1 MVSIKQGG
9 TAILNIRP
17 CIHES
22 VCRDFLYEKITS
34 RTQKY
39 VNKYLGGIMKEQ
51 LEQLKA
57 QALKK
62 IEESKDLNALNDVR
76 VSILGKKGELT
87 NILKSMKDVA
97 KEDRPKVG
105 AMVNDVREAIE
116 EKLRIRK
123 EAFEAAVLEVKMA
136 SEAID
141 VTLPAKKQAEGHNHP
156 NTVALNELKRI
167 FIGLGYEVVD
177 GPEIEYDYYNF
188 EALNIPA
195 NHPAKDEQDTF
206 YITDNI
212 LLRTQT
218 SSVQARIMEKGKPPI
233 RVVSPG
239 RVFRADE
246 VDATHSPSFNQV
258 EGLVI
263 DKNITFS
270 DLKGTL
276 AQFARDLFGEDTKV
290 KFRPHHF
297 PFTEPSAEMDV
308 TCFKCHGKGC
318 RFCKNEGWI
327 EILGCGMV
335 HPNVLRMSGID
346 PEEYTGF
353 AFGVGLER
361 IALLKYEIDDMRLLY
376 ENDARF
382 LKQF

>member
-1 MVSIKQGG
+1 MTFPANEIFIK
-9 TAILNIRP
+9 R
-17 CIHES
+17 E
-22 VCRDFLYEKITS
+22 DFT
-34 RTQKY
+34 
-39 VNKYLGGIMKEQ
+39 MKEK
-51 LEQLKA
+51 LEQIKA
-57 QALKK
+57 QALAQ
-62 IEESKDLNALNDVR
+62 IEACDALDKLNEVR
-76 VSILGKKGELT
+76 VNVLGKKGELT
-87 NILKSMKDVA
+87 AVLKSMKDVSP
-97 KEDRPKVG
+97 EERPKVG
-105 AMVNDVREAIE
+105 QMVNETREEIEKVLEEARARMEKAVREA
-116 EKLRIRK
+116 KLK
-123 EAFEAAVLEVKMA
+123 AEV
-136 SEAID
+136 ID
-141 VTLPAKKQAEGHNHP
+141 VTLPAKKALIGHRHP
-156 NTVALNELKRI
+156 NTIALEEVERI
-167 FIGLGYEVVD
+167 FIGMGYDVVE
-177 GPEIEYDYYNF
+177 GPEIEKDYYNF

-195 NHPAKDEQDTF
+195 DHPAKDEQDTF
-206 YITDNI
+206 YISGEF

-218 SSVQARIMEKGKPPI
+218 SGTQVHEMEKGKLPI
-233 RVVSPG
+233 RMLAPG

-246 VDATHSPSFNQV
+246 VDATHSPSFHQI

-276 AQFARDLFGEDTKV
+276 AEFARELFGEDTKV

-308 TCFKCHGKGC
+308 SCFKCGGSGC
-318 RFCKNEGWI
+318 RFCKGSGWI

-335 HPNVLRMSGID
+335 HPHVLEMSGID

-376 ENDARF
+376 ENDIRF